1 MMNAQRIKRAS
12 TVRRATA
19 GIMADGDERCVTLV
33 HSMRITAIETIRLSR
48 GIAVHAG
55 AIRWLWVRVH
65 TDAGLVGLGE
75 TYPHPDAEAA
85 IIHNALATVLL
96 GRDPL
101 EIDRLWSDM
110 FQAISYSGWAGAEM
124 RAISAIDV
132 ALWDLAGKSSG
143 VPVYQLLGGA
153 SREAIRTYNTCYDHI
168 DFLTEPVKLARDLA
182 RSGIHAM
189 KIWPFDPVARETRG
203 QYITPA
209 QMRQGLEPL
218 RLIREE
224 LGDSMDV
231 AMEFHGYWIL
241 HCAIEIDKALEPY
254 SPLWLEEMLPQDN
267 LAAYHELAQST
278 RLPLCVS
285 ERLMTRWGF
294 REILENRAARIVMPD
309 ICWCGGISEAKKIA
323 AMAETYYLP
332 VAPHNCGGPVLHAAS
347 AHLAANLTNLYI
359 LETVRRHY
367 LDEYRGMVTNTLA
380 VKDGL
385 VALPPGPGLG
395 VELDPGVFE
404 CKDAVVKKTGE

>member
-1 MMNAQRIKRAS
+1 
-12 TVRRATA
+12 
-19 GIMADGDERCVTLV
+19 
-33 HSMRITAIETIRLSR
+33 MRITAIETIRLSR

-85 IIHNALATVLL
+85 IIHNALAPVLL

-124 RAISAIDV
+124 RSISAIDI

-153 SREAIRTYNTCYDHI
+153 SRQAIRTYNTCYDHI

-231 AMEFHGYWIL
+231 AMEFHGYWNL
-241 HCAIEIDKALEPY
+241 PCAIEIAKALEPY

-294 REILENRAARIVMPD
+294 REILENRAARIIMPD

-380 VKDGL
+380 VKESL
-385 VALPPGPGLG
+385 LPLPPGPGLG

-404 CKDAVVKKTGE
+404 RKDAVVKKTGE

>member
-1 MMNAQRIKRAS
+1 M
-12 TVRRATA
+12 
-19 GIMADGDERCVTLV
+19 
-33 HSMRITAIETIRLSR
+33 
-48 GIAVHAG
+48 
-55 AIRWLWVRVH
+55 
-65 TDAGLVGLGE
+65 
-75 TYPHPDAEAA
+75 
-85 IIHNALATVLL
+85 
-96 GRDPL
+96 
-101 EIDRLWSDM
+101 
-110 FQAISYSGWAGAEM
+110 
-124 RAISAIDV
+124 
-132 ALWDLAGKSSG
+132 
-143 VPVYQLLGGA
+143 LGGA

-203 QYITPA
+203 QFITAA

-231 AMEFHGYWIL
+231 AMEFHGYWNL
-241 HCAIEIDKALEPY
+241 PCAIEIAKALEPY

-380 VKDGL
+380 VKGGL
-385 VALPPGPGLG
+385 LPLPSGPGLG
-395 VELDPGVFE
+395 VELDPGVFKR
-404 CKDAVVKKTGE
+404 KDALVERTPVCAARHEYTSHDLAMGRPFAQ